1 MGPIV
6 LHGCVQGRTR
16 SLTIRFPAATP
27 MVYFIQE
34 VNLLASY
41 QKRKIAGCACAGNV
55 FPPRNSDPDMHHGTC
70 VTNVPWC
77 MPGSLTSGFLW
88 SRWRENVPGI
98 PGACA
103 TRNFTYLLRGPCFAE
118 LPLKFNCCSVKLGW
132 MFLIKKGHW
141 PVSWTQTPALS
152 D

>member
-1 MGPIV
+1 MDACKVAHTHKLSGYQRRHQWSILFRKLTYWPLIR
-6 LHGCVQGRTR
+6 CVKLRVAHAPGT
-16 SLTIRFPAATP
+16 
-27 MVYFIQE
+27 
-34 VNLLASY
+34 
-41 QKRKIAGCACAGNV
+41 V

-77 MPGSLTSGFLW
+77 TPGSLTSGFLW

-118 LPLKFNCCSVKLGW
+118 LPLKFNCCSVKHGW

-141 PVSWTQTPALS
+141 PVSWTHTPALS